1 MTRPHHITHILN
13 GLTELIH
20 KRGLLPQERT
30 TLHLAIAEIE
40 AKHPAR
46 VTQHDLDTAPCEV
59 EPRHD

>member
-1 MTRPHHITHILN
+1 MSSRPHHIAYILHS
-13 GLTELIH
+13 LTELTR

-30 TLHLAIAEIE
+30 TLRLAIAEIE

-59 EPRHD
+59 EPRP